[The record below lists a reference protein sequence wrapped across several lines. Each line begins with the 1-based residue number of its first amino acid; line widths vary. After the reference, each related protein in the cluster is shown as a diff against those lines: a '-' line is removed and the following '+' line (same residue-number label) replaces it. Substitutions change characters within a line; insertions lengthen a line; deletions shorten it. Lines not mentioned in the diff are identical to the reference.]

1 MSLMMRWLLLVVLG
15 LFLNGSGLSLLG
27 WAAYQKFAA
36 SGEWFWSGTL
46 ALVLCNAGICCLVG
60 AKKPESRSS

>member
-1 MSLMMRWLLLVVLG
+1 MMRWLLLVVLG

-27 WAAYQKFAA
+27 WAAYQKFGAC
-36 SGEWFWSGTL
+36 GEWFWSGTL

-60 AKKPESRSS
+60 AKKPESSSD